1 MAKFENLVNL
11 ERTRD
16 LLGQLRSYVAA
27 FVTTFFNGRLINGST
42 KSTVSSRSTT
52 KVTGNSFGVELDA
65 NGKLSVNIGNASTTA
80 SGLMASTDKTNLA
93 KKTERVYVGD
103 GIELVEMDKIDGT
116 TQAAGAGTGTDTK
129 TSEKYLKL
137 FGRLKLKLKS
147 NTALTVD
154 ASNETVGTGG
164 GKTVAVNV
172 DKLGYLAVPLKNSSG
187 EEPGL
192 MSAAQYTKL
201 AGIEAGAKKGTVTKV
216 STGAGLTGGDITTS
230 GTIKAKLKSETADTD
245 NVPATLTSGGII
257 LPIKVDKAGYLAIRI
272 PFASSSQSGV
282 TSASDFSSISNQ
294 LSTLGTGLSALNNW
308 KNALTLAKI
317 AGYQDL
323 IDDIT
328 ADIDEKVSTLYK
340 PKGSIVGTGLV
351 QSLLDQSEPGWVYN
365 VTEAFTTS
373 NLFVEGAG
381 KKYPAGTNV
390 VVVTQGSGSSATKKF
405 DVLAGFVEIPDA
417 YEVFSNSVSSSDWSE
432 NYGCYSHDFGN
443 SFFEQLETA
452 WQSGRIPVLNL
463 ALGHHTMSLNI
474 PLFKEGSSSFR
485 GSGINGGY
493 IVDVDLSYGTSTIF
507 VTKVAKE
514 DDFSLATATAM
525 RDLFNTDASA
535 TSGNPTT
542 LGTADATATINGE
555 TLPAL
560 MPVAEAA
567 PVHS

>member
-116 TQAAGAGTGTDTK
+116 TQAAGAGTGTDTE

-147 NTALTVD
+147 ATSD
-154 ASNETVGTGG
+154 SNDPDNPITSGG
-164 GKTVAVNV
+164 
-172 DKLGYLAVPLKNSSG
+172 LLVPLKLSKAKYLSTRIPEATEQTPGLFSAGDKTKLRKLNLKNTQATTYNANYPSSG
-187 EEPGL
+187 KVFGVVISNDGYLSVLLPYCSGSTDGITSSLDYTFISGRLQGL
-192 MSAAQYTKL
+192 LSWKN
-201 AGIEAGAKKGTVTKV
+201 
-216 STGAGLTGGDITTS
+216 GLTLS
-230 GTIKAKLKSETADTD
+230 G
-245 NVPATLTSGGII
+245 
-257 LPIKVDKAGYLAIRI
+257 
-272 PFASSSQSGV
+272 
-282 TSASDFSSISNQ
+282 
-294 LSTLGTGLSALNNW
+294 
-308 KNALTLAKI
+308 I

-323 IDDIT
+323 IDDIN

-340 PKGSIVGTGLV
+340 PKGSMVGTGLV
-351 QSLLDQSEPGWVYN
+351 QSLLDQSGPGWVYN

-373 NLFVEGAG
+373 DLFVEGAG

-417 YEVFSNSVSSSDWSE
+417 YETVSWSPTYQGDGQYRQVGTTQWTSAM
-432 NYGCYSHDFGN
+432 N
-443 SFFEQLETA
+443 A
-452 WQSGRIPVLNL
+452 WDAGRIPILQLSLSN
-463 ALGHHTMSLNI
+463 HTMGLAMPLSLKNAT
-474 PLFKEGSSSFR
+474 FFGSAVK
-485 GSGINGGY
+485 NGYLVEVTLDKLGY
-493 IVDVDLSYGTSTIF
+493 SYVR
-507 VTKVAKE
+507 VTKAANE
-514 DDFSLATATAM
+514 GDFSLATATAM
-525 RDLFNTDASA
+525 RDLFNTDAAA

-555 TLPAL
+555 ELPAL

-567 PVHS
+567 PVNS

>member
-1 MAKFENLVNL
+1 MAKFENLVNV

-52 KVTGNSFGVELDA
+52 KVAGNSFGVELDS

-80 SGLMASTDKTNLA
+80 SGLMSSTDKTNLA

-116 TQAAGAGTGTDTK
+116 TQAAGAGTGTDTE

-147 NTALTVD
+147 ATRDSDDPDDPIT
-154 ASNETVGTGG
+154 SGG
-164 GKTVAVNV
+164 
-172 DKLGYLAVPLKNSSG
+172 LLVPLKLSKSRYLSTRIPVATTSTPGLFSEEDKTKLGRLNLYDTHAISYSANYPSSG
-187 EEPGL
+187 KAFGVVISSNGYLSVLIPYCSSSVDGL
-192 MSAAQYTKL
+192 TSKEDYVAIDTGLRNLQST
-201 AGIEAGAKKGTVTKV
+201 V
-216 STGAGLTGGDITTS
+216 STMGGAVNGLLSWKTS
-230 GTIKAKLKSETADTD
+230 
-245 NVPATLTSGGII
+245 
-257 LPIKVDKAGYLAIRI
+257 
-272 PFASSSQSGV
+272 
-282 TSASDFSSISNQ
+282 
-294 LSTLGTGLSALNNW
+294 
-308 KNALTLAKI
+308 LTLSGI

-323 IDDIT
+323 IDDIN

-340 PKGSIVGTGLV
+340 PKGSMVGTGLV

-373 NLFVEGAG
+373 DLFVEGAG
-381 KKYPAGTNV
+381 KQYPAGTNV
-390 VVVTQGSGSSATKKF
+390 VVVTQGSGTSATKKF

-417 YEVFSNSVSSSDWSE
+417 YEVVSWSPTYQGDGQYRQVGTTE
-432 NYGCYSHDFGN
+432 WTSAMN
-443 SFFEQLETA
+443 A
-452 WQSGRIPVLNL
+452 WHAGRIPIL
-463 ALGHHTMSLNI
+463 ALSLSNHTMGLAMPLSLFNST
-474 PLFKEGSSSFR
+474 FMGSAVK
-485 GSGINGGY
+485 NGYLVEVTLDNYGY
-493 IVDVDLSYGTSTIF
+493 SYVR
-507 VTKVAKE
+507 VTKVANE

-525 RDLFNTDASA
+525 RDLFNTDATA

-567 PVHS
+567 PVNS

>member
-1 MAKFENLVNL
+1 MAKFENLVNV

-52 KVTGNSFGVELDA
+52 KVAGNSFGVELDS

-80 SGLMASTDKTNLA
+80 SGLMSSTDKTNLA

-116 TQAAGAGTGTDTK
+116 TQAAGAGTGTDTE

-147 NTALTVD
+147 ATRDGDDPDDPIT
-154 ASNETVGTGG
+154 SGG
-164 GKTVAVNV
+164 
-172 DKLGYLAVPLKNSSG
+172 LLVPLKLAKSRYLSTRIPVATAST
-187 EEPGL
+187 PGL
-192 MSAAQYTKL
+192 FSVEDKTKL
-201 AGIEAGAKKGTVTKV
+201 GRLKLYDDVHAISYAANYPSNG
-216 STGAGLTGGDITTS
+216 
-230 GTIKAKLKSETADTD
+230 KAFGVVISQD
-245 NVPATLTSGGII
+245 
-257 LPIKVDKAGYLAIRI
+257 GYLSVLIPYCNGSTDGITSKEDYTAI
-272 PFASSSQSGV
+272 
-282 TSASDFSSISNQ
+282 D
-294 LSTLGTGLSALNNW
+294 TGLRQLRTGYNSLSSNVTGLISW
-308 KNALTLAKI
+308 KNALTLSGI

-323 IDDIT
+323 IDDIN

-340 PKGSIVGTGLV
+340 PKGSMVGTGLV

-373 NLFVEGAG
+373 DLFVEGAG
-381 KKYPAGTNV
+381 KQYPAGTNV
-390 VVVTQGSGSSATKKF
+390 VVVTQGSGTSATKKF
-405 DVLAGFVEIPDA
+405 DVLAGFVEIPNA
-417 YEVFSNSVSSSDWSE
+417 YEVFSGSVSSSEWYE
-432 NYGCYSHDFGN
+432 NYGCYTHDFGN
-443 SFFEQLETA
+443 SFFEQLTTA
-452 WQSGRIPVLNL
+452 WQSGRIPVLQL
-463 ALGHHTMSLNI
+463 ALGQHTMSLAI
-474 PLFKEGSSSFR
+474 PLFKVGSSSFK
-485 GSGINGGY
+485 GSGNKSGY
-493 IVDVDLSYGTSTIF
+493 IVDVDLSSGTSYIY
-507 VTKVAKE
+507 VTKVAKD
-514 DDFSLATATAM
+514 DDFSLATAQDMTN
-525 RDLFNTDASA
+525 LFNTDATA

-567 PVHS
+567 PVNS